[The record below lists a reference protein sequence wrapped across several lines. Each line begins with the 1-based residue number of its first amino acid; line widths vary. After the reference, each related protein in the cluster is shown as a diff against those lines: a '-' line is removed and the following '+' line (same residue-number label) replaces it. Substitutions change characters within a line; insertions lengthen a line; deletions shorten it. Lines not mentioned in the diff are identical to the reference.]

1 MQDLTVNGVT
11 QVAKSVLGELEEY
24 RVLTEGQLR
33 WRKFKKHRVAV
44 VAAVI
49 LIIYYVTAIFANFF
63 APYSPVTQFADYTY
77 VSPQIGKL
85 RFVDHEG
92 NFSLR
97 PFIYAQKRERHP
109 VHLRFIYV
117 DDVTQKHYLRFF
129 VHGEEYELLGFIKGD
144 IHLFGVG
151 EDDAEG
157 RMFLLGTDQLG
168 RDQFSRVIFGSR
180 ISLSIGIIG
189 VIILVVL
196 GTILG
201 TISGYFGGLTDNII
215 QRIIEILRTI
225 PQIALWMAL
234 AAMIPPKWPSVY
246 VYLGIVIILGFLSWP
261 GLARELRGKVL
272 AIKRSDYIYAAE
284 ITGAGTGRI
293 LFKHIVPNVLSHIIV
308 IATLSIPQMI
318 LGETALS
325 FLGLGVKPPMVSWG
339 LMLDKLKEV
348 PTLRYYP
355 WMLIPVVFLVV
366 AVLCFNFVGDA
377 LRDVSDPY
385 SK

>member
-1 MQDLTVNGVT
+1 M
-11 QVAKSVLGELEEY
+11 EEY

-44 VAAVI
+44 VSAVI

>member
-1 MQDLTVNGVT
+1 
-11 QVAKSVLGELEEY
+11 VAKNIIADQEEY
-24 RVLTEGQLR
+24 RVLTERQLR
-33 WRKFKKHRVAV
+33 WRKFIKHRVAV
-44 VAAVI
+44 GAAVI
-49 LIIYYVTAIFANFF
+49 LILYYTVAIFADFF
-63 APYSPVTQFADYTY
+63 APYSPLTQYDDYTY
-77 VSPQIGKL
+77 VPPQIGKI
-85 RFVDHEG
+85 RFVDNEG
-92 NFSLR
+92 KFGIR
-97 PFIYAQKRERHP
+97 PFVYAQKRERHP

-129 VHGEEYELLGFIKGD
+129 SRGVEYKLWGLIKSD
-144 IHLFGVG
+144 IHLFSVG
-151 EDDAEG
+151 EDNGEG
-157 RMFLLGTDQLG
+157 RLFLFGTDQLG
-168 RDQFSRVIFGSR
+168 RDQLSRLIFGSR

-246 VYLGIVIILGFLSWP
+246 IYLGIVVILGFISWT

-272 AIKRSDYIYAAE
+272 AIKRADYISEAE
-284 ITGAGTGRI
+284 LTGASTGRI
-293 LFKHIVPNVLSHIIV
+293 LFRHIVPNVLSHIIV

-318 LGETALS
+318 IGETSLS
-325 FLGLGVKPPMVSWG
+325 FLGLGVQ
-339 LMLDKLKEV
+339 
-348 PTLRYYP
+348 
-355 WMLIPVVFLVV
+355 

-385 SK
+385 SS

>member
-1 MQDLTVNGVT
+1 LQDLTESRVA

>member
-1 MQDLTVNGVT
+1 M
-11 QVAKSVLGELEEY
+11 AKSVLGELEEY

-44 VAAVI
+44 VSAVI